1 MEEIDMDQ
9 FQALKEIM
17 QQAAPSLELRQD
29 EPMSRHTTFQ
39 IGGPVPL
46 MALPKTE
53 EEAVAAVKAA
63 AGLGVEPFFL
73 GNGSN
78 LLVADDGADV
88 FVVKTTDGLKGLS
101 CEGETITAGSGV
113 LLSELADFALEN
125 SLEGLEFAQGIPGSV
140 GGAIT
145 MNAGAYNGEM
155 AQVIQE
161 TVYVNKDG
169 TTGVLTGSEHDFSY
183 RHSAFSDGKR
193 LILHTKMLLKKAN
206 PVMIKELMENLITR
220 RRFKQPLDLPSAG
233 SAFKRPKNYYAGSLI
248 EACDLKGFTVGRAQV
263 STKHAGFIVNL
274 GGATC
279 KDVLT
284 LANQVRETV
293 LRDAKVELEMEIKTL
308 GVKD

>member
-1 MEEIDMDQ
+1 MDQ